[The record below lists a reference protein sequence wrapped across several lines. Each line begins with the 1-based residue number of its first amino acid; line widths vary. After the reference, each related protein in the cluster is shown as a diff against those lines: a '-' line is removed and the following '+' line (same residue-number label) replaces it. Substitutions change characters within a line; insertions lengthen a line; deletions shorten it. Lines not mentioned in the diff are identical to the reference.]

1 MSIGFIVQ
9 LRHVLIINIGRKIWT
24 RSSVGLPMIH
34 HSDVDIFIV
43 SKSNH

>member
-1 MSIGFIVQ
+1 MSIGFTVQ
-9 LRHVLIINIGRKIWT
+9 LRHVLINIGRKIWT